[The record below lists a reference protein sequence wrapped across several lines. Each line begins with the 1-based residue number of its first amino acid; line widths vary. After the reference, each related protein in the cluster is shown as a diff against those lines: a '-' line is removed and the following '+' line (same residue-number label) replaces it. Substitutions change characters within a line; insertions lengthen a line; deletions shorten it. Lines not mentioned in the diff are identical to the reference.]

1 MRTLLLMALA
11 ALAAG
16 VIPVQAS
23 VNGRLGQ
30 LLQNPLLASL
40 VSFTGGTLAL
50 GLLLLVST
58 PGLPSLPDGVR
69 VPWYLMTG
77 GLLGAVFVTTVLILA
92 PRIGI
97 ANVLAASIAG
107 QLIAGLIIDHYG
119 LLNLPQSSISATKIL
134 GCTLLIGGMLL
145 IQRG

>member
-1 MRTLLLMALA
+1 MRTLLLMGLA

-16 VIPVQAS
+16 VIPIQAT

-30 LLQNPLLASL
+30 LLANPLLASL
-40 VSFTGGTLAL
+40 VSFAGGTLAI
-50 GLLLLVST
+50 GALLLLTT
-58 PGLPSLPDGVR
+58 PGVPTSPDGVR

-77 GLLGAVFVTTVLILA
+77 GLLGAVFVTTVLVLA

-97 ANVLAASIAG
+97 ANVLAASITG
-107 QLIAGLIIDHYG
+107 QLIAALIIDHYG
-119 LLNLPQSSISATKIL
+119 LMNLPQSSISFTKIA
-134 GCTLLIGGMLL
+134 GGVLLVGGMLL